1 MFEAVVTQADIL
13 RSLDAEPVVLGL
25 RDSASQDDVW
35 RLKGC
40 EVRLADVRGP
50 ATFGY
55 APQLPELVRT
65 ARLDLLHLNG
75 IWQYPSRVAHKLAD
89 HSGLPLV
96 ISPHGMLDP
105 WITRRNAWKKH
116 LGRWLWERAAWQ
128 TANAFHALTRAEAA
142 DIANE
147 APGAKIGVVPNA
159 APPITSAMGRER
171 PPMVLYLGRNHD
183 KKNLSALM
191 EAWLSVRSDLP
202 SGASLTIAGWGDDE
216 GIAAIESAMKG
227 NRDTGIEFVGTA
239 FGSQKAALLDIARF
253 LILPSHS
260 EGLPMAILE
269 AWAARV
275 PTIMSEH
282 CHLPEGF
289 TEGAAIDCGTSA
301 GSIGAALR
309 QAFALDHQEWQRM
322 SDAAGAL
329 AGGPFS
335 QQSVAERWEGF
346 YSALL

>member
-1 MFEAVVTQADIL
+1 
-13 RSLDAEPVVLGL
+13 
-25 RDSASQDDVW
+25 
-35 RLKGC
+35 
-40 EVRLADVRGP
+40 
-50 ATFGY
+50 
-55 APQLPELVRT
+55 
-65 ARLDLLHLNG
+65 
-75 IWQYPSRVAHKLAD
+75 
-89 HSGLPLV
+89 
-96 ISPHGMLDP
+96 
-105 WITRRNAWKKH
+105 
-116 LGRWLWERAAWQ
+116 
-128 TANAFHALTRAEAA
+128 
-142 DIANE
+142 
-147 APGAKIGVVPNA
+147 
-159 APPITSAMGRER
+159 
-171 PPMVLYLGRNHD
+171 MVLYLGRIHE

-202 SGASLTIAGWGDDE
+202 VGASLTIAGWGDDE
-216 GIAAIESAMKG
+216 GIAAIESATTG
-227 NRDTGIEFVGTA
+227 DRDSGIEFVGTA

-301 GSIGAALR
+301 GSISAALLE
-309 QAFALDHQEWQRM
+309 AFALDHQEWQRM
-322 SDAAGAL
+322 SSAAGAL

-335 QQSVAERWEGF
+335 QQSVAERWEQF